1 MELLEIKMDGEL
13 GNMIMMEISKII
25 GDVMLVELIIM
36 EL

>member
-13 GNMIMMEISKII
+13 GNMIMMEILKII
-25 GDVMLVELIIM
+25 GDVMLVKLILM